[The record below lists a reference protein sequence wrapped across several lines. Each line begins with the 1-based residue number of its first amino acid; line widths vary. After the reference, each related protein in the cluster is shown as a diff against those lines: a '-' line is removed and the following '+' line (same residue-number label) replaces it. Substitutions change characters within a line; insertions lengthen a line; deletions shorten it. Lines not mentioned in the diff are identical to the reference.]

1 MPVSDEDYK
10 REVDAREARVRN
22 NIDNVYNRTYKDLNE
37 TEKNA
42 YARTLNIQA
51 GDPNAPRGR
60 HQPKKVTQEE
70 LENSINEKIKKNRA
84 GAIKE
89 MEIVKTL
96 PQQRE
101 LGKKFDKIDDDI
113 RNVVGLADHL
123 SPVPIGTIING
134 TMDLV
139 RGRNPITHNKF

>member
-1 MPVSDEDYK
+1 MPISDEDFEA
-10 REVDAREARVRN
+10 EVNGRAERVRN

-51 GDPNAPRGR
+51 GDPNAPRVR
-60 HQPKKVTQEE
+60 HQTKKVTQEE

-113 RNVVGLADHL
+113 RNVIGLADHL
-123 SPVPIGTIING
+123 SPIPIGTIING